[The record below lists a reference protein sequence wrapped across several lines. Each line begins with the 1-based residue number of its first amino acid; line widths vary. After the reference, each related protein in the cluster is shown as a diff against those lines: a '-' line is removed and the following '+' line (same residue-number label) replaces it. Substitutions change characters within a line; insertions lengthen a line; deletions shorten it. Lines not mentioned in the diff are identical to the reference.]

1 MKNSVKKLAL
11 LALTVLVALSL
22 FSMTAFAD
30 EVSATDDGSDVAVD
44 EKIDVTADEAVT
56 TVGAIEESAPTNTV
70 ADMFGGLLSGTN
82 LALLGV
88 ALAVALPCVG
98 SAKGVGIVGEAAT
111 GLLSE
116 QPDMFG
122 KAFPMMALPMTQG
135 VYGLVASFLM
145 LMSLGL
151 FGNPDHL
158 MNLTFV
164 QGGYYIMAALPI
176 AIAGLISAIRQG
188 RVAAAG
194 INLIGKRPGSLG
206 QAITTAA
213 LVETYA
219 IFSLLITIMLVFL
232 CPFSVL

>member
-1 MKNSVKKLAL
+1 MKNTSVKKILAVILSVVAL
-11 LALTVLVALSL
+11 LTLTVVA
-22 FSMTAFAD
+22 
-30 EVSATDDGSDVAVD
+30 VSATDG
-44 EKIDVTADEAVT
+44 TEAP
-56 TVGAIEESAPTNTV
+56 ATNPI
-70 ADMFGGLLSGTN
+70 ADMFLGLFSGTN

-88 ALAVALPCVG
+88 ALAVTIPCIG
-98 SAKGVGIVGEAAT
+98 SAKGVGLVGEAAT

-116 QPDMFG
+116 QPGMFG
-122 KAFPMMALPMTQG
+122 KAFPLMALPMTQG

-145 LMSLGL
+145 LMALGL
-151 FGNPDHL
+151 FGDPDHL
-158 MNLTFV
+158 MNLTFA
-164 QGGYYIMAALPI
+164 QGGYFVMAALPI
-176 AIAGLISAIRQG
+176 AIAGYLSALRQG

-194 INLIGKRPGSLG
+194 INLIGKRPGALG

>member
-1 MKNSVKKLAL
+1 MKNLKKIA
-11 LALTVLVALSL
+11 LVALALVAVASL
-22 FSMTAFAD
+22 FCVT
-30 EVSATDDGSDVAVD
+30 VSATDGSPKTDNLMTEMIA
-44 EKIDVTADEAVT
+44 
-56 TVGAIEESAPTNTV
+56 
-70 ADMFGGLLSGTN
+70 GLFSGTN

-88 ALAVALPCVG
+88 ALAVVLPCIG

-151 FGNPDHL
+151 FGDSDHL

-164 QGGYYIMAALPI
+164 QGGYYVMAALPI
-176 AIAGLISAIRQG
+176 GIAGLFSAIRQG

>member
-1 MKNSVKKLAL
+1 MKIRSLKKLAL
-11 LALTVLVALSL
+11 IALAALAVM
-22 FSMTAFAD
+22 SMLCVTAFAD
-30 EVSATDDGSDVAVD
+30 DLVPPADVPTTGAPNTPAVG
-44 EKIDVTADEAVT
+44 E
-56 TVGAIEESAPTNTV
+56 TV
-70 ADMFGGLLSGTN
+70 AEMVKGLFSGTN

-88 ALAVALPCVG
+88 ALAVALPCMG

-116 QPDMFG
+116 QPGLFG
-122 KAFPMMALPMTQG
+122 KAFPLLALPMTQG

-145 LMSLGL
+145 LMALGL
-151 FGNPDHL
+151 FGNPDNL
-158 MNLTFV
+158 MNLTFA
-164 QGGYYIMAALPI
+164 QGGYFVMAALPI
-176 AIAGLISAIRQG
+176 ALAGYLSAIRQG
-188 RVAAAG
+188 RVAATG

>member
-1 MKNSVKKLAL
+1 MKKSMKKIVMITLAL
-11 LALTVLVALSL
+11 LAVMSL
-22 FSMTAFAD
+22 LCVTAFA
-30 EVSATDDGSDVAVD
+30 TDVPP
-44 EKIDVTADEAVT
+44 ADAPLAPEAQ
-56 TVGAIEESAPTNTV
+56 APESNPI
-70 ADMFGGLLSGTN
+70 ADMFIGLFSGTN

-88 ALAVALPCVG
+88 ALAVTLPCLG
-98 SAKGVGIVGEAAT
+98 SAKGVGLVGEAAT

-116 QPDMFG
+116 QPGMFG
-122 KAFPMMALPMTQG
+122 KAFPLMALPMTQG

-151 FGNPDHL
+151 FGDPDNL
-158 MNLTFV
+158 MNLTYV

-176 AIAGLISAIRQG
+176 AIAGYLSAIRQG
-188 RVAAAG
+188 RVAASG
-194 INLIGKRPGSLG
+194 INLIGKRPNSLG

>member
-1 MKNSVKKLAL
+1 MKFTSTKTFKKIMTVVLSVVAL
-11 LALTVLVALSL
+11 MTLMALTVAAEEP
-22 FSMTAFAD
+22 T
-30 EVSATDDGSDVAVD
+30 T
-44 EKIDVTADEAVT
+44 EA
-56 TVGAIEESAPTNTV
+56 APMGETV
-70 ADMFGGLLSGTN
+70 AEMIKGLFSGTN

-88 ALAVALPCVG
+88 ALAVALPCMG

-158 MNLTFV
+158 MNLTFA
-164 QGGYYIMAALPI
+164 QGGYYVMAALPI
-176 AIAGLISAIRQG
+176 ALAGYLSAIRQG

-194 INLIGKRPGSLG
+194 INLIGKRPGALG

>member
-1 MKNSVKKLAL
+1 MKLTSVKKLLAVILSVVSL
-11 LALTVLVALSL
+11 LTLAV
-22 FSMTAFAD
+22 
-30 EVSATDDGSDVAVD
+30 VAVAAED
-44 EKIDVTADEAVT
+44 ADATPAV
-56 TVGAIEESAPTNTV
+56 ADTV
-70 ADMFGGLLSGTN
+70 AEMVKGLFSGTN

-88 ALAVALPCVG
+88 ALAVALPCMG

-116 QPDMFG
+116 QPNMFG

-158 MNLTFV
+158 MNLTFA
-164 QGGYYIMAALPI
+164 QGGYYVMAALPI
-176 AIAGLISAIRQG
+176 ALAGYLSAIRQG
-188 RVAAAG
+188 RVAASG

>member
-1 MKNSVKKLAL
+1 MKNTSVKKL
-11 LALTVLVALSL
+11 LAVILSVFAILTLTVVVA
-22 FSMTAFAD
+22 
-30 EVSATDDGSDVAVD
+30 SAT
-44 EKIDVTADEAVT
+44 E
-56 TVGAIEESAPTNTV
+56 GAETPAPNPI
-70 ADMFGGLLSGTN
+70 AEMFLGLFSGTN

-88 ALAVALPCVG
+88 ALAVVLPCIG
-98 SAKGVGIVGEAAT
+98 SAKGVGLVGEAAT

-116 QPDMFG
+116 QPGMFG
-122 KAFPMMALPMTQG
+122 KAFPLMALPMTQG

-145 LMSLGL
+145 LMALGL
-151 FGNPDHL
+151 FGDPDHL
-158 MNLTFV
+158 MNLTFA
-164 QGGYYIMAALPI
+164 QGGYFVMAALPI
-176 AIAGLISAIRQG
+176 AIAGYLSALRQG

-194 INLIGKRPGSLG
+194 INLIGKRPGALG

>member
-1 MKNSVKKLAL
+1 MKHSIKKIALIALAV
-11 LALTVLVALSL
+11 LAVMSL
-22 FSMTAFAD
+22 FCVSAFA
-30 EVSATDDGSDVAVD
+30 E
-44 EKIDVTADEAVT
+44 DVTVPTTGAVT
-56 TVGAIEESAPTNTV
+56 EPVTTPDATLDTESEPNPLTELLVGL
-70 ADMFGGLLSGTN
+70 FSGTN

-88 ALAVALPCVG
+88 ALAVTLPCLG
-98 SAKGVGIVGEAAT
+98 SAKGVGLVGEAAT

-116 QPDMFG
+116 QPSMFG
-122 KAFPMMALPMTQG
+122 KAFPLMALPMTQG

-151 FGNPDHL
+151 FGDPDNL

-164 QGGYYIMAALPI
+164 QGGYFVMAALPI
-176 AIAGLISAIRQG
+176 AIAGYLSAIRQG

-194 INLIGKRPGSLG
+194 INLIGKRPNSLG

-219 IFSLLITIMLVFL
+219 IFALLITIMLVFL

>member
-1 MKNSVKKLAL
+1 MKRSVKKLVL
-11 LALTVLVALSL
+11 FALTLVVALSL
-22 FSMTAFAD
+22 LCVVAA
-30 EVSATDDGSDVAVD
+30 ATDGTAPDG
-44 EKIDVTADEAVT
+44 KP
-56 TVGAIEESAPTNTV
+56 ESGLSE
-70 ADMFGGLLSGTN
+70 MFAGLFSGTN

-88 ALAVALPCVG
+88 ALAVALPCIG

-116 QPDMFG
+116 QPNMFG
-122 KAFPMMALPMTQG
+122 KAFPLMALPMTQG

-158 MNLTFV
+158 MNLTTI

-176 AIAGLISAIRQG
+176 ALAGLISAIRQG
-188 RVAAAG
+188 RVAASG
-194 INLIGKRPGSLG
+194 INLIAKRPNALG

>member
-1 MKNSVKKLAL
+1 MKKSVKKLVLIAL
-11 LALTVLVALSL
+11 AALAVMSL
-22 FSMTAFAD
+22 LCVTAFA
-30 EVSATDDGSDVAVD
+30 
-44 EKIDVTADEAVT
+44 ADAGMPDAPISGTPGAPEAN
-56 TVGAIEESAPTNTV
+56 APAASPI
-70 ADMFGGLLSGTN
+70 ADMFIGLFSGTN

-88 ALAVALPCVG
+88 ALAVVLPCIG

-122 KAFPMMALPMTQG
+122 KAFPLMALPMTQG

-158 MNLTFV
+158 MNLSFV
-164 QGGYYIMAALPI
+164 QGGYYIMASLPVGI
-176 AIAGLISAIRQG
+176 SGLFSAIRQG

-194 INLIGKRPGSLG
+194 INLVGKRPNSLG

-232 CPFSVL
+232 CPFSAL

>member
-1 MKNSVKKLAL
+1 MENMFKRFLSLAL
-11 LALTVLVALSL
+11 AVLMVV
-22 FSMTAFAD
+22 SMMPTTAFAT
-30 EVSATDDGSDVAVD
+30 ETGAP
-44 EKIDVTADEAVT
+44 EAV
-56 TVGAIEESAPTNTV
+56 ETN
-70 ADMFGGLLSGTN
+70 AMGDMFAGLFSGTN

-88 ALAVALPCVG
+88 ALAIFLPCVG
-98 SAKGVGIVGEAAT
+98 SAIGVGIVGEAAT

-116 QPDMFG
+116 KPEMFG

-145 LMSLGL
+145 LMNLGL
-151 FGNPDHL
+151 FKDPEYL

-164 QGGYYIMAALPI
+164 QGGYMVMAALPI
-176 AIAGLISAIRQG
+176 AIAGLVSAIRQG

-194 INLIGKRPGSLG
+194 INLIGKRPNSLG

-219 IFSLLITIMLVFL
+219 IFALLITILLVFR
-232 CPFSVL
+232 CPFKV

>member
-11 LALTVLVALSL
+11 IALATLAVMSL
-22 FSMTAFAD
+22 LCVSAFATD
-30 EVSATDDGSDVAVD
+30 LNASQAPATD
-44 EKIDVTADEAVT
+44 
-56 TVGAIEESAPTNTV
+56 SAL
-70 ADMFGGLLSGTN
+70 AEMFKGLFSGTN

-98 SAKGVGIVGEAAT
+98 SAKGVGIVGESAT

-122 KAFPMMALPMTQG
+122 KAFPLMALPMTQG

-158 MNLTFV
+158 MNLTPV

-194 INLIGKRPGSLG
+194 INLVGKRPGSLG

-232 CPFSVL
+232 CPFSAL

>member
-1 MKNSVKKLAL
+1 MKHSIKKIALIALAVLAVMSL
-11 LALTVLVALSL
+11 LCVS
-22 FSMTAFAD
+22 AFA
-30 EVSATDDGSDVAVD
+30 GDVPP
-44 EKIDVTADEAVT
+44 ADAPVNGAPEAPE
-56 TVGAIEESAPTNTV
+56 ANPL
-70 ADMFGGLLSGTN
+70 ADLFIGLFSGTN

-88 ALAVALPCVG
+88 ALAVTLPCLG
-98 SAKGVGIVGEAAT
+98 SAKGVGLVGEAAT

-116 QPDMFG
+116 QPAMFG
-122 KAFPMMALPMTQG
+122 KAFPLMALPMTQG

-151 FGNPDHL
+151 FGNPDNL
-158 MNLTFV
+158 MNLTYV

-176 AIAGLISAIRQG
+176 AIAGYLSAIRQG

-194 INLIGKRPGSLG
+194 INLIGKRPNSLG

>member
-1 MKNSVKKLAL
+1 MKHSIKKIALIALAVLAVMSL
-11 LALTVLVALSL
+11 LCIS
-22 FSMTAFAD
+22 AFA
-30 EVSATDDGSDVAVD
+30 TDVPP
-44 EKIDVTADEAVT
+44 ADAPMNGAPMAPDTESEPNPLT
-56 TVGAIEESAPTNTV
+56 DLLVGL
-70 ADMFGGLLSGTN
+70 FSGTN

-88 ALAVALPCVG
+88 ALAVTLPCLG
-98 SAKGVGIVGEAAT
+98 SAKGVGLVGEAAT

-116 QPDMFG
+116 QPSMFG
-122 KAFPMMALPMTQG
+122 KAFPLMALPMTQG

-151 FGNPDHL
+151 FGDPDNL

-164 QGGYYIMAALPI
+164 QGGYFVMAALPI
-176 AIAGLISAIRQG
+176 AIAGYVSAIRQG
-188 RVAAAG
+188 RVATAG
-194 INLIGKRPGSLG
+194 INLVGKRPNSLG

-219 IFSLLITIMLVFL
+219 IFALLITIMLVFL

>member
-1 MKNSVKKLAL
+1 MKIASVKKILAVIL
-11 LALTVLVALSL
+11 SVVAILTLTVVVA
-22 FSMTAFAD
+22 
-30 EVSATDDGSDVAVD
+30 SATDGA
-44 EKIDVTADEAVT
+44 EAP
-56 TVGAIEESAPTNTV
+56 ETNPI
-70 ADMFGGLLSGTN
+70 ADMFLGLFSGTN

-88 ALAVALPCVG
+88 ALAVVLPCIG
-98 SAKGVGIVGEAAT
+98 SAKGVGLVGEAAT

-116 QPDMFG
+116 QPGMFG
-122 KAFPMMALPMTQG
+122 KAFPLMALPMTQG

-151 FGNPDHL
+151 FGDPDNL
-158 MNLTFV
+158 MNLTFA
-164 QGGYYIMAALPI
+164 QGGYFVMAALPI
-176 AIAGLISAIRQG
+176 AIAGYLSALRQG

>member
-1 MKNSVKKLAL
+1 MKLTSVKKLLAVILSVVSL
-11 LALTVLVALSL
+11 LTLAV
-22 FSMTAFAD
+22 
-30 EVSATDDGSDVAVD
+30 VAVAAED
-44 EKIDVTADEAVT
+44 AAAEPAVKD
-56 TVGAIEESAPTNTV
+56 TV
-70 ADMFGGLLSGTN
+70 AEMIKGLFSGTN

-88 ALAVALPCVG
+88 ALAVALPCMG

-116 QPDMFG
+116 QPSMFG

-158 MNLTFV
+158 MNLTFA
-164 QGGYYIMAALPI
+164 QGGYYVMAALPI
-176 AIAGLISAIRQG
+176 ALAGYLSAIRQG

>member
-1 MKNSVKKLAL
+1 MKKSVKKIALIALAMLAVMSL
-11 LALTVLVALSL
+11 LCI
-22 FSMTAFAD
+22 TAFAT
-30 EVSATDDGSDVAVD
+30 ETGAP
-44 EKIDVTADEAVT
+44 EAV
-56 TVGAIEESAPTNTV
+56 ETN
-70 ADMFGGLLSGTN
+70 AMGDMFAGLFSGTN

-88 ALAVALPCVG
+88 ALAVALPCIG

-158 MNLTFV
+158 MNLSFV

-176 AIAGLISAIRQG
+176 AIAGLFSAIRQG
-188 RVAAAG
+188 RVAATG
-194 INLIGKRPGSLG
+194 INLIGKRPNSLG

>member
-1 MKNSVKKLAL
+1 MKIASVKKFLAVIL
-11 LALTVLVALSL
+11 SVFAILTLTVVVA
-22 FSMTAFAD
+22 
-30 EVSATDDGSDVAVD
+30 SATD
-44 EKIDVTADEAVT
+44 
-56 TVGAIEESAPTNTV
+56 GAETPAKNPI
-70 ADMFGGLLSGTN
+70 ADMFLGLFSGTN

-88 ALAVALPCVG
+88 ALAVTLPCIG
-98 SAKGVGIVGEAAT
+98 SAKAVGIVGEAAD

-116 QPDMFG
+116 QPGMFG

-145 LMSLGL
+145 LMALGL
-151 FGNPDHL
+151 FGNPDNL
-158 MNLTFV
+158 MNLTFA
-164 QGGYYIMAALPI
+164 QGGYFVMAALPI
-176 AIAGLISAIRQG
+176 AIAGYLSAIRQG